1 MSDIRDYIRKRVLE
15 INEENKKKQL
25 EERKIPINNFRNSI
39 NERKNNN
46 QKDIKELKDKR
57 TEILANSSNTLKK
70 QNYIEPQKNLF
81 EQVIDNT
88 RKNLTNDIGN
98 IVENIVTGI
107 PMGLNDF
114 SQNINN
120 QMYNTITDRS
130 KITDKM
136 RQDGLEIMMK
146 NAKTDEEKQKIQ
158 NAMDNNYYLGS
169 TNNLQNEL
177 KEINLK
183 YDNKNNEYLEQINK
197 NIDEITNPVMK
208 RIAEVAPSVGQMV
221 PAFLSG
227 GTGLAYSI
235 GSAKQ
240 SYIREAKQRGMNGEE
255 ANLYSGFM
263 SIAEGLSDKFAID
276 RIGKTT
282 GDFVKGSK
290 ALNNLK
296 NIGINIGNN
305 YIQEAIMRPIS
316 ELVAK
321 FTAGDE
327 FLQYDFRTADGWN
340 NLLKDMNNDGL
351 NGAIMGGMLQLGTMG
366 LTAPARIYNK
376 MKEGKN
382 VSNSEIKLALNEA
395 RNNGID
401 VDKIMADNIRQNIEQ
416 NFQNNN
422 IQENNLPESNIKQ
435 ENKQEQQIISNKN
448 KNENM
453 TNSALNRASI
463 SEQGQNTLIESA
475 KKYNLNGNSEDIKG
489 INEGLAK
496 RNISSK
502 FDDSFFKDNQ
512 GNIDTNTNAIWRTSK
527 DEQGNIKREVIFNPN
542 ADTNKTIQQVAV
554 HELWHD
560 MVGSKEGK
568 ELADLILNR
577 NSKQEG
583 YKEARANLEDI
594 YSKVY
599 DRNSKEFKNL
609 VDEEEVADTLA
620 QKLGDQDFINS
631 LNKDNPTVFKKIY
644 DWIVDKLNK
653 FTGGRNE
660 KLYWEDV
667 KNKFESVYRQ
677 EYNGDG
683 KSKFS
688 IQKDNNGNT
697 YIKVDTDQNIFEGI
711 DRKDYN
717 KIAKMYMQD
726 YLKGNT
732 TLNRSDTVKVGNK
745 GISKYTN
752 PKQQNKYMP
761 EKMKLAPELK
771 NILEIAQKVDS
782 SLPSKDT
789 SKFPNWEYYKFN
801 FELSGVKFEG
811 LVNIGID
818 KNGQKHFY
826 EINKIHTTSNS
837 YISTSKSSS
846 MNLSKNSISTSKDN
860 VNTTDNNSMQDNV
873 NNTQNIKEPEK
884 GSLNL
889 PKKDDIKRTDR
900 LKQLRSIDTSD
911 MGFLERSKIKSE
923 IRALENGY
931 NSVEEYR
938 KAEEIKV
945 TKAKEE
951 YVKKQNEQRKKKGNE
966 TKIEQYKKDNLKS
979 EQLKIIQENN
989 PMLDNYH
996 TGIRTIDDIKTFK
1009 EVYEIAKREANDGGW
1024 KEYASYPDITN
1035 KMIEDSLK
1043 NGEITVYSSND
1054 IKNGTFVT
1062 PSYEQALEYAGNN
1075 HSKVKSKKVK
1085 VDDIAWINLDEGQ
1098 YAKVDWKDTENN
1110 VENTKYSINDNK
1122 KDNIKYDEGTGE
1134 ATYKGKTIYF
1144 RFDDKGGFKGKDHK
1158 SGVSMWEDRVDEM
1171 LFPDYDSYDDVD
1183 IAEQKIDNILEPY
1196 GLTYEEYDSMPYK
1209 EQLEVKRKI
1218 AEDEGLVTNGASVF
1232 NFSNG
1237 GLDWFK
1243 NYDMEHHETDYPE
1256 VNFFTGEITGE
1267 GADGEDVVIPD
1278 EIIATMDTKELTD
1291 IMEEVEWDDTL
1302 EDATDEEKNIEI
1314 LKRVSEYINSKNNET
1329 NTKLSKQ
1336 NEGAWDRF
1344 LKEHIGSNRKG
1355 KTIKSMRLPTK
1366 EDIQR
1371 MERVKSENAYTVLYD
1386 KPLVPNEDGKFRKH
1400 YKSIMNSPN
1409 LPDETRKIAR
1419 RFLGSDTYVPDS
1431 NERQLKEA
1439 DRRINADGADGT
1451 ARTIAN
1457 KLNNGDKI
1465 TAEDIATGERL
1476 IQYYS
1481 KTGEWE
1487 KLQDVIQNVAM
1498 AGTEAGQTVQAF
1510 SLLRKQTPTGQAVYM
1525 RKLVD
1530 KLNKQIDKQTH
1541 GKGKKF
1547 ELTDDMIQKILNSNK
1562 DNLENAID
1570 EVTRELGQQV
1580 PKRAIEKLDS
1590 WRYFA
1595 MLFNPRTHIRN
1606 FIGNVAMGKIQGVK
1620 NKVGAGLEAVAQKT
1634 GIIKERTKTL
1644 KKASKETKE
1653 FAKSDFVNVKE
1664 RITNEDKFD
1673 SRSLIRKYQ
1682 RTFKSNAFEKT
1693 LGNMFNL
1700 NSQLLEKSDT
1710 FGSKRA
1716 YIKAMS
1722 DYMTANKLTPE
1733 YMSSGT
1739 KEANVSLE
1747 KARKYAVEQAQEA
1760 TFRTKSSLAS
1770 WLNTIEDKN
1779 VATKLIIGGIVPYKK
1794 TPINIAITGLNYSP
1808 IGVVKSFTTNLVKLN
1823 RGDITVNKY
1832 IDDLA
1837 KGLTGTGIAT
1847 VGIALAQAGI
1857 LSAGGDDNDKKQY
1870 YDEDRGTQT
1879 YAITIGD
1886 KTYSLDWAA
1895 PSVIPLFLGAGIYD
1909 GLIKPQEDNK
1919 SGNTGSGLE
1928 AIGKVLDSS
1937 INSLNPLVDMSMLS
1951 GVSSAIKS
1959 FSQNPTDAIGNFLLN
1974 TSKSYVNQFIP
1985 TLSRQ
1990 IAKTVDDTERSTTS
2004 TEKNSFARTVDS
2016 LVKYTVSGIPIASK
2030 TLPAKTDVW
2039 GNVNKRN
2046 PNVFQRFLEQSILP
2060 WNSKT
2065 LKSTEVDKAVLDLYD
2080 ITGESSALPKTS
2092 IEKEFTI
2099 NGEKYRLTDKE
2110 YSDYREKYG
2119 KSSYG
2124 ILKEL
2129 VSSDEYKNMDNEQRL
2144 NAVSNI
2150 YKYANEDN
2158 KMDYARKNNINIES
2172 SSMYN
2177 AVETIKKDGGK
2188 TEDYFK
2194 YIGQVTGMEKDSD
2207 KLNILINSKMTSKSK
2222 SAIYSNTIGSDDEN
2236 YNLFYS
2242 KTGMDINE
2250 YLKYKKESSKTGSLV
2265 SDIDEDGKVITNSKK
2280 DKVYAYVDKMN
2291 ITYQQKLALL
2301 GILYKLEVDELNDLI
2316 QYIFDTVSDSSERT
2330 TILNKYK
2337 SKQGFK
2343 IKSDGSIVF
2352 K

>member
-1 MSDIRDYIRKRVLE
+1 
-15 INEENKKKQL
+15 
-25 EERKIPINNFRNSI
+25 
-39 NERKNNN
+39 
-46 QKDIKELKDKR
+46 
-57 TEILANSSNTLKK
+57 
-70 QNYIEPQKNLF
+70 
-81 EQVIDNT
+81 
-88 RKNLTNDIGN
+88 
-98 IVENIVTGI
+98 
-107 PMGLNDF
+107 
-114 SQNINN
+114 
-120 QMYNTITDRS
+120 
-130 KITDKM
+130 
-136 RQDGLEIMMK
+136 
-146 NAKTDEEKQKIQ
+146 
-158 NAMDNNYYLGS
+158 
-169 TNNLQNEL
+169 
-177 KEINLK
+177 
-183 YDNKNNEYLEQINK
+183 
-197 NIDEITNPVMK
+197 
-208 RIAEVAPSVGQMV
+208 
-221 PAFLSG
+221 
-227 GTGLAYSI
+227 
-235 GSAKQ
+235 
-240 SYIREAKQRGMNGEE
+240 
-255 ANLYSGFM
+255 
-263 SIAEGLSDKFAID
+263 
-276 RIGKTT
+276 
-282 GDFVKGSK
+282 
-290 ALNNLK
+290 
-296 NIGINIGNN
+296 
-305 YIQEAIMRPIS
+305 
-316 ELVAK
+316 
-321 FTAGDE
+321 
-327 FLQYDFRTADGWN
+327 
-340 NLLKDMNNDGL
+340 
-351 NGAIMGGMLQLGTMG
+351 
-366 LTAPARIYNK
+366 
-376 MKEGKN
+376 
-382 VSNSEIKLALNEA
+382 
-395 RNNGID
+395 
-401 VDKIMADNIRQNIEQ
+401 
-416 NFQNNN
+416 
-422 IQENNLPESNIKQ
+422 
-435 ENKQEQQIISNKN
+435 
-448 KNENM
+448 
-453 TNSALNRASI
+453 
-463 SEQGQNTLIESA
+463 
-475 KKYNLNGNSEDIKG
+475 
-489 INEGLAK
+489 
-496 RNISSK
+496 
-502 FDDSFFKDNQ
+502 
-512 GNIDTNTNAIWRTSK
+512 
-527 DEQGNIKREVIFNPN
+527 
-542 ADTNKTIQQVAV
+542 
-554 HELWHD
+554 
-560 MVGSKEGK
+560 
-568 ELADLILNR
+568 
-577 NSKQEG
+577 
-583 YKEARANLEDI
+583 
-594 YSKVY
+594 
-599 DRNSKEFKNL
+599 
-609 VDEEEVADTLA
+609 
-620 QKLGDQDFINS
+620 
-631 LNKDNPTVFKKIY
+631 
-644 DWIVDKLNK
+644 
-653 FTGGRNE
+653 
-660 KLYWEDV
+660 
-667 KNKFESVYRQ
+667 
-677 EYNGDG
+677 
-683 KSKFS
+683 
-688 IQKDNNGNT
+688 
-697 YIKVDTDQNIFEGI
+697 
-711 DRKDYN
+711 
-717 KIAKMYMQD
+717 MQD

-873 NNTQNIKEPEK
+873 NNTQN
-884 GSLNL
+884 
-889 PKKDDIKRTDR
+889 
-900 LKQLRSIDTSD
+900 
-911 MGFLERSKIKSE
+911 
-923 IRALENGY
+923 
-931 NSVEEYR
+931 
-938 KAEEIKV
+938 
-945 TKAKEE
+945 
-951 YVKKQNEQRKKKGNE
+951 
-966 TKIEQYKKDNLKS
+966 
-979 EQLKIIQENN
+979 
-989 PMLDNYH
+989 
-996 TGIRTIDDIKTFK
+996 
-1009 EVYEIAKREANDGGW
+1009 
-1024 KEYASYPDITN
+1024 
-1035 KMIEDSLK
+1035 
-1043 NGEITVYSSND
+1043 
-1054 IKNGTFVT
+1054 
-1062 PSYEQALEYAGNN
+1062 
-1075 HSKVKSKKVK
+1075 
-1085 VDDIAWINLDEGQ
+1085 
-1098 YAKVDWKDTENN
+1098 
-1110 VENTKYSINDNK
+1110 TKYSVNDNK
-1122 KDNIKYDEGTGE
+1122 KDNIKYNEDTEE
-1134 ATYKGKTIYF
+1134 ATYKGKPIYF
-1144 RFDDKGGFKGKDHK
+1144 RFDAKGGFKGKDHK
-1158 SGVSMWEDRVDEM
+1158 SGVAFWEDTIDEM
-1171 LFPDYDSYDDVD
+1171 LSPDYDPYDNIG
-1183 IAEQKIDNILEPY
+1183 IAEQKIDDILEPY
-1196 GLTYEEYDSMPYK
+1196 GLTYEEYDEMPYEK
-1209 EQLEVKRKI
+1209 QLDIKREI

-1232 NFSNG
+1232 NFANL

-1243 NYDMEHHETDYPE
+1243 EYDGSHGETDYPE

-1278 EIIATMDTKELTD
+1278 EIIATMDTKEFTD
-1291 IMEEVEWDDTL
+1291 IIEDVEWDDTL
-1302 EDATDEEKNIEI
+1302 ENATEEEKNREI
-1314 LKRVSEYINSKNNET
+1314 LKRVSEYINSKNNEA
-1329 NTKLSKQ
+1329 NIKSSKQ

-1344 LKEHIGSNRKG
+1344 LKEHVGSNKKG

-1451 ARTIAN
+1451 ARTFAN

-2129 VSSDEYKNMDNEQRL
+2129 VSSNEYKNMDNEQRL

-2301 GILYKLEVDELNDLI
+2301 GIPYKLEVDELNDLI

>member
-81 EQVIDNT
+81 EQVIDNA

-107 PMGLNDF
+107 PMGINDF

-146 NAKTDEEKQKIQ
+146 NAKTDKEKQKIQ

-240 SYIREAKQRGMNGEE
+240 SYIREAKQRGMNDEE

-321 FTAGDE
+321 LTTGDE

-422 IQENNLPESNIKQ
+422 IQENNLPESSIKQ

-667 KNKFESVYRQ
+667 KNKFEKVYRQ
-677 EYNGDG
+677 ERKGNDISKTKKSFAGRNSENANIEKLSEAVKLEEQGKTAQEIYKKTGWYRGNESKWRYEIDDSNFNIKDNVIKKDGWYRLGEILDADELYKAYPELKRAEIYFEDLGNGTNGYFDG
-683 KSKFS
+683 KKGIYLNNNLINEKTDAKSYSMLGLKNQSKIYSTLMHEIQHWIQKKEGFSKGASMKYWSQKTKEDLTRTAESLPAFKQLKTTKEKAEFVEMFLDNNMDILTIQSKYRNTAGEQEARDVENRISMSKEKRKQTLPFIKNEDTVYSKKVNESYS

-873 NNTQNIKEPEK
+873 NNTQN
-884 GSLNL
+884 
-889 PKKDDIKRTDR
+889 
-900 LKQLRSIDTSD
+900 
-911 MGFLERSKIKSE
+911 
-923 IRALENGY
+923 
-931 NSVEEYR
+931 
-938 KAEEIKV
+938 
-945 TKAKEE
+945 
-951 YVKKQNEQRKKKGNE
+951 
-966 TKIEQYKKDNLKS
+966 
-979 EQLKIIQENN
+979 
-989 PMLDNYH
+989 
-996 TGIRTIDDIKTFK
+996 
-1009 EVYEIAKREANDGGW
+1009 
-1024 KEYASYPDITN
+1024 
-1035 KMIEDSLK
+1035 
-1043 NGEITVYSSND
+1043 
-1054 IKNGTFVT
+1054 
-1062 PSYEQALEYAGNN
+1062 
-1075 HSKVKSKKVK
+1075 
-1085 VDDIAWINLDEGQ
+1085 
-1098 YAKVDWKDTENN
+1098 
-1110 VENTKYSINDNK
+1110 TKYSVNDNK
-1122 KDNIKYDEGTGE
+1122 KDNIK
-1134 ATYKGKTIYF
+1134 
-1144 RFDDKGGFKGKDHK
+1144 
-1158 SGVSMWEDRVDEM
+1158 S
-1171 LFPDYDSYDDVD
+1171 
-1183 IAEQKIDNILEPY
+1183 
-1196 GLTYEEYDSMPYK
+1196 
-1209 EQLEVKRKI
+1209 
-1218 AEDEGLVTNGASVF
+1218 
-1232 NFSNG
+1232 
-1237 GLDWFK
+1237 
-1243 NYDMEHHETDYPE
+1243 
-1256 VNFFTGEITGE
+1256 
-1267 GADGEDVVIPD
+1267 
-1278 EIIATMDTKELTD
+1278 
-1291 IMEEVEWDDTL
+1291 
-1302 EDATDEEKNIEI
+1302 
-1314 LKRVSEYINSKNNET
+1314 
-1329 NTKLSKQ
+1329 SKQ
-1336 NEGAWDRF
+1336 NEGEWDRF
-1344 LKEHIGSNRKG
+1344 LKEHVGSNKKG

-1371 MERVKSENAYTVLYD
+1371 MDRVKSENAYTVLYD

-1439 DRRINADGADGT
+1439 DRRINADGADGN
-1451 ARTIAN
+1451 ARTFAN

-1606 FIGNVAMGKIQGVK
+1606 IIGNFAMGKIQGVK

-1634 GIIKERTKTL
+1634 GIIKERTKAI
-1644 KKASKETKE
+1644 KPASKETKQ
-1653 FAKSDFVNVKE
+1653 FAKADFDNVKE

-1682 RTFKSNAFEKT
+1682 RTFKSDVFEKT
-1693 LGNMFNL
+1693 LGKMFNL
-1700 NSQLLEKSDT
+1700 NSNLLEKEDIW
-1710 FGSKRA
+1710 GSRKA
-1716 YIKAMS
+1716 YTKAMA

-1733 YMSSGT
+1733 YINSGT

-1909 GLIKPQEDNK
+1909 GLMKPQEDDK

-2301 GILYKLEVDELNDLI
+2301 GIPYKLEVDELNDLI

>member
-1 MSDIRDYIRKRVLE
+1 MPKDFKDYVYNWALNRDKEREKLE
-15 INEENKKKQL
+15 K
-25 EERKIPINNFRNSI
+25 RKISINNFRNSI

-46 QKDIKELKDKR
+46 QKDIKELKNKR

-107 PMGLNDF
+107 PMGINDF

-240 SYIREAKQRGMNGEE
+240 SYIREAKQRGMNDEE

-401 VDKIMADNIRQNIEQ
+401 VDKIMADNIKQNIEQ

-435 ENKQEQQIISNKN
+435 ENKQEQQITSNKN

-463 SEQGQNTLIESA
+463 SEQEQNTLIESA

-688 IQKDNNGNT
+688 IQKDNNGNE
-697 YIKVDTDQNIFEGI
+697 YVKIDTDQDIFEG
-711 DRKDYN
+711 KPPKEYV
-717 KIAKMYMQD
+717 KIARD
-726 YLKGNT
+726 YI
-732 TLNRSDTVKVGNK
+732 LNKFRDGEKKIKLPTKENIKVIRRTANEYTYPKNK
-745 GISKYTN
+745 
-752 PKQQNKYMP
+752 
-761 EKMKLAPELK
+761 L
-771 NILEIAQKVDS
+771 
-782 SLPSKDT
+782 SKDT
-789 SKFPNWEYYKFN
+789 RNSKMKASTELDNLISISQYQYSRPDDGRHDFAKDGWDYYKTI
-801 FELSGVKFEG
+801 FEVDGKRFEG
-811 LVNIGID
+811 LVNIG
-818 KNGQKHFY
+818 KNGKEKTLYDITNIKEMSH
-826 EINKIHTTSNS
+826 IS
-837 YISTSKSSS
+837 YGKNLPESLSTSPSI
-846 MNLSKNSISTSKDN
+846 KNSISTSKDN
-860 VNTTDNNSMQDNV
+860 VNTTDNNSMQNNV
-873 NNTQNIKEPEK
+873 NNTQNTKEPKK

-889 PKKDDIKRTDR
+889 PKKDDTKRTDR

-931 NSVEEYR
+931 NSVEEMR
-938 KAEEIKV
+938 QADKIKEQKAIQEFKNKQEQKNKRQNDTINNSSMQDSVKNLEIDNKGR
-945 TKAKEE
+945 ALS
-951 YVKKQNEQRKKKGNE
+951 KKQQEYFKNSKIRDEKGNLVTLYHGTPNNFTQFNYDYIGSNGTALGKGFYLTDDKKIAE
-966 TKIEQYKKDNLKS
+966 SYAGKNGNIMELYANIEKPLSLDKINITKKEYKKFIEEVNKKTKGQFLSDYGEVNYEGYNTVLNRAMENYNYNQNDVDLIHEVFNTAGLNWEEGFRLLKDT
-979 EQLKIIQENN
+979 LGY
-989 PMLDNYH
+989 D
-996 TGIRTIDDIKTFK
+996 GVIDEHF
-1009 EVYEIAKREANDGGW
+1009 
-1024 KEYASYPDITN
+1024 
-1035 KMIEDSLK
+1035 
-1043 NGEITVYSSND
+1043 
-1054 IKNGTFVT
+1054 NGT
-1062 PSYEQALEYAGNN
+1062 E
-1075 HSKVKSKKVK
+1075 SKVYVPT
-1085 VDDIAWINLDEGQ
+1085 LPEQ
-1098 YAKVDWKDTENN
+1098 
-1110 VENTKYSINDNK
+1110 
-1122 KDNIKYDEGTGE
+1122 IK
-1134 ATYKGKTIYF
+1134 
-1144 RFDDKGGFKGKDHK
+1144 
-1158 SGVSMWEDRVDEM
+1158 
-1171 LFPDYDSYDDVD
+1171 
-1183 IAEQKIDNILEPY
+1183 KIDNISP
-1196 GLTYEEYDSMPYK
+1196 
-1209 EQLEVKRKI
+1209 
-1218 AEDEGLVTNGASVF
+1218 TN
-1232 NFSNG
+1232 N
-1237 GLDWFK
+1237 K
-1243 NYDMEHHETDYPE
+1243 
-1256 VNFFTGEITGE
+1256 
-1267 GADGEDVVIPD
+1267 
-1278 EIIATMDTKELTD
+1278 D
-1291 IMEEVEWDDTL
+1291 I
-1302 EDATDEEKNIEI
+1302 
-1314 LKRVSEYINSKNNET
+1314 RYST
-1329 NTKLSKQ
+1329 NTKG
-1336 NEGAWDRF
+1336 EWDRF
-1344 LKEHIGSNRKG
+1344 LKKHVGSNRKG

-1371 MERVKSENAYTVLYD
+1371 MDRVKSENAYTVLYD

-1451 ARTIAN
+1451 ARTFAN

-1465 TAEDIATGERL
+1465 TPEDIATGERL

-1562 DNLENAID
+1562 DNLENVID

-1653 FAKSDFVNVKE
+1653 FAKSDFDNVKE

-1733 YMSSGT
+1733 YISSGT

-1857 LSAGGDDNDKKQY
+1857 LSASGDDNDKKQY

-1928 AIGKVLDSS
+1928 TIGKVLDSS

-1951 GVSSAIKS
+1951 GVSSTIKS

-2046 PNVFQRFLEQSILP
+2046 PNVFKRFLEQSILP

-2119 KSSYG
+2119 KSSYS

-2129 VSSDEYKNMDNEQRL
+2129 VNSDEYKNMDNEQRL

-2177 AVETIKKDGGK
+2177 AVETMKKDGGK

-2207 KLNILINSKMTSKSK
+2207 KLNILINSKMTPKSK

-2291 ITYQQKLALL
+2291 INYQQKLALL
-2301 GILYKLEVDELNDLI
+2301 GIPYKLEADELNDLI

-2343 IKSDGSIVF
+2343 IESDGSIVF

>member
-15 INEENKKKQL
+15 INEENRKKQL
-25 EERKIPINNFRNSI
+25 EEQERKNSVNNFRNSV
-39 NERKNNN
+39 NQRQTNNK
-46 QKDIKELKDKR
+46 KDIEDLKNKR

-70 QNYIEPQKNLF
+70 QTYVEPQKNLF
-81 EQVIDNT
+81 EQVIDT
-88 RKNLTNDIGN
+88 ARKNLTNDIGN
-98 IVENIVTGI
+98 IVSNIVTGI
-107 PMGLNDF
+107 PMGINDF

-120 QMYNTITDRS
+120 QMYNTMTDRS
-130 KITDKM
+130 KLTDKM

-158 NAMDNNYYLGS
+158 DAMNNNNYLGS
-169 TNNLQNEL
+169 TTNLQNEL

-183 YDNKNNEYLEQINK
+183 YDSKNNEYLEQINK

-227 GTGLAYSI
+227 GTGLVYST

-240 SYIREAKQRGMNGEE
+240 SYLREAKQRGMGDDE

-263 SIAEGLSDKFAID
+263 SIAEGLSDKLAID

-282 GDFVKGSK
+282 GDFIKGSK

-435 ENKQEQQIISNKN
+435 GNKQEQQIISNKN

-463 SEQGQNTLIESA
+463 SEQEQNTLIESA

-489 INEGLAK
+489 INEGLDK

-583 YKEARANLEDI
+583 YKEARTNLEDI

-660 KLYWEDV
+660 KLYWENV
-667 KNKFESVYRQ
+667 KNKFEKVYKQ
-677 EYNGDG
+677 KYNGNG

-688 IQKDNNGNT
+688 IQKDNNGNE
-697 YIKVDTDQNIFEGI
+697 YVKIDTDQNIFEG
-711 DRKDYN
+711 KAPKEYA
-717 KIAKMYMQD
+717 KIARD
-726 YLKGNT
+726 Y
-732 TLNRSDTVKVGNK
+732 
-745 GISKYTN
+745 I
-752 PKQQNKYMP
+752 
-761 EKMKLAPELK
+761 LK
-771 NILEIAQKVDS
+771 NFRDGEKKIKLPTKENIKVIRRTANEYTYPKNK
-782 SLPSKDT
+782 LSKDT
-789 SKFPNWEYYKFN
+789 RNSKMKASTELDNLISISQYQYSRPDDGRHDFAKDGWDYYKTI
-801 FELSGVKFEG
+801 FEVDGKRFEG
-811 LVNIGID
+811 LVNIG
-818 KNGQKHFY
+818 KNGKEKTLYDITNIKEMSH
-826 EINKIHTTSNS
+826 IS
-837 YISTSKSSS
+837 YGKNLPESLSTSPSI
-846 MNLSKNSISTSKDN
+846 KNSISTSKDN
-860 VNTTDNNSMQDNV
+860 VNTTDNNSMQNNV
-873 NNTQNIKEPEK
+873 NNTQ
-884 GSLNL
+884 
-889 PKKDDIKRTDR
+889 
-900 LKQLRSIDTSD
+900 
-911 MGFLERSKIKSE
+911 
-923 IRALENGY
+923 
-931 NSVEEYR
+931 
-938 KAEEIKV
+938 
-945 TKAKEE
+945 
-951 YVKKQNEQRKKKGNE
+951 
-966 TKIEQYKKDNLKS
+966 
-979 EQLKIIQENN
+979 
-989 PMLDNYH
+989 
-996 TGIRTIDDIKTFK
+996 
-1009 EVYEIAKREANDGGW
+1009 
-1024 KEYASYPDITN
+1024 
-1035 KMIEDSLK
+1035 
-1043 NGEITVYSSND
+1043 
-1054 IKNGTFVT
+1054 
-1062 PSYEQALEYAGNN
+1062 
-1075 HSKVKSKKVK
+1075 
-1085 VDDIAWINLDEGQ
+1085 
-1098 YAKVDWKDTENN
+1098 
-1110 VENTKYSINDNK
+1110 NTKYSINDNK
-1122 KDNIKYDEGTGE
+1122 KDNIKYDEDTE
-1134 ATYKGKTIYF
+1134 EVTYKGKPIYF

-1196 GLTYEEYDSMPYK
+1196 GLTYEEYDSMQYEK
-1209 EQLEVKRKI
+1209 QLEIKREI
-1218 AEDEGLVTNGASVF
+1218 AEDEGLITNGASVF
-1232 NFSNG
+1232 NFANW

-1243 NYDMEHHETDYPE
+1243 EYDDSHGETDYPE
-1256 VNFFTGEITGE
+1256 VNFFTGEVTGE

-1278 EIIATMDTKELTD
+1278 EIIATMDTKELMNIIED
-1291 IMEEVEWDDTL
+1291 VEWDDTL
-1302 EDATDEEKNIEI
+1302 ENATGEEKNREI
-1314 LKRVSEYINSKNNET
+1314 LKRVSEYINLKNNEA
-1329 NTKLSKQ
+1329 NTKSSKQ

-1344 LKEHIGSNRKG
+1344 LKEHVGSNRKG
-1355 KTIKSMRLPTK
+1355 KTIKGMRLPTK

-1371 MERVKSENAYTVLYD
+1371 MDRVKSENAYTVLYD

-1409 LPDETRKIAR
+1409 LPEETKKIAR
-1419 RFLGSDTYVPDS
+1419 EFLGSDTYVPDS

-1451 ARTIAN
+1451 ARTFAN

-1510 SLLRKQTPTGQAVYM
+1510 SLIRKQTPTGQAIYM

-1530 KLNKQIDKQTH
+1530 KLNKEIDKQTH

-1547 ELTDDMIQKILNSNK
+1547 ELNDDMIQKILNSDK
-1562 DNLENAID
+1562 ENLENAID

-1590 WRYFA
+1590 WRYFS

-1606 FIGNVAMGKIQGVK
+1606 IIGNFAMGKIQGVK

-1634 GIIKERTKTL
+1634 GIIKERTKAI
-1644 KKASKETKE
+1644 KPASKETKQ
-1653 FAKSDFVNVKE
+1653 FAKSDFDNVKE

-1682 RTFKSNAFEKT
+1682 RTFKSDVFEKT
-1693 LGNMFNL
+1693 LGKMFNL
-1700 NSQLLEKSDT
+1700 NSNLLEKEDIW
-1710 FGSKRA
+1710 GSRKA
-1716 YIKAMS
+1716 YTKAMA

-1733 YMSSGT
+1733 YINSGT

-1770 WLNTIEDKN
+1770 LLNTLEDKN
-1779 VATKLIIGGIVPYKK
+1779 IVSKLIVGGVIPFKK

-1808 IGVVKSFTTNLVKLN
+1808 IGIVKSFTTNLVKLN

-1847 VGIALAQAGI
+1847 VGMALAQAGI
-1857 LSAGGDDNDKKQY
+1857 LLASGDDNEKKQY

-1886 KTYSLDWAA
+1886 KTFSLDWAA
-1895 PSVIPLFLGAGIYD
+1895 PAVIPLFLGAGIYD
-1909 GLIKPQEDNK
+1909 GLIKPQEDNN
-1919 SGNTGSGLE
+1919 GGTGSELE
-1928 AIGKVLDSS
+1928 ALGKVLDSS
-1937 INSLNPLVDMSMLS
+1937 VNSLNPLVDMSMLS
-1951 GVSSAIKS
+1951 GVSSAIKT
-1959 FSQNPTDAIGNFLLN
+1959 FSQNPIDTIGSFLMN
-1974 TSKSYVNQFIP
+1974 SGKSYVNQFVP

-2004 TEKNSFARTVDS
+2004 TEKNGFARTVDS
-2016 LVKYTVSGIPIASK
+2016 LVKSTISSIPGVSK

-2039 GNVNKRN
+2039 GNVNKRS
-2046 PNVFQRFLEQSILP
+2046 PNVFERFLEQSILP

-2080 ITGESSALPKTS
+2080 TTGESSALPKTS
-2092 IEKEFTI
+2092 IEKEFTV
-2099 NGEKYRLTDKE
+2099 NGEKYRLTNKE
-2110 YSDYREKYG
+2110 YADYRKDYG
-2119 KSSYG
+2119 KNSYNL
-2124 ILKEL
+2124 LKEL
-2129 VSSDEYKNMDNEQRL
+2129 VTSNEYRNMNDEQKL
-2144 NAVSNI
+2144 KAVSSV
-2150 YKYANEDN
+2150 YSYANENN
-2158 KMDYARKNNINIES
+2158 KLDYAKKNNIDVES

-2177 AVETIKKDGGK
+2177 AVKSIERNGGNAG
-2188 TEDYFK
+2188 DYFK
-2194 YIGQVTGMEKDSD
+2194 YVGQTTGMEKDND
-2207 KLNILINSKMTSKSK
+2207 KLNVLINSNMSTKSK
-2222 SAIYSNTIGSDDEN
+2222 SAIYSNTIGSDDDN

-2242 KTGMDINE
+2242 KTGMNINE

-2265 SDIDEDGKVITNSKK
+2265 SDIGEDGKAINNSKK
-2280 DKVYAYVDKMN
+2280 EKVYAYVNNMN

-2301 GILYKLEVDELNDLI
+2301 GIPYKLESDELNDLI
-2316 QYIFDTVSDSSERT
+2316 QYIFDTISDSNERIS
-2330 TILNKYK
+2330 ILDKYK

-2343 IKSDGSIVF
+2343 IENDGTIIF
-2352 K
+2352 E

>member
-46 QKDIKELKDKR
+46 QKDINELKDKR

-81 EQVIDNT
+81 EQVIDNA

-107 PMGLNDF
+107 PMGINDF

-136 RQDGLEIMMK
+136 RQDGLKIMMK

-158 NAMDNNYYLGS
+158 NAMNNNNYLGS

-183 YDNKNNEYLEQINK
+183 YDSKNNEYLEQINK

-240 SYIREAKQRGMNGEE
+240 SYMREAKQRGMNEEE

-263 SIAEGLSDKFAID
+263 SIAEGLSDKVAID

-316 ELVAK
+316 ELVTK

-340 NLLKDMNNDGL
+340 DLWNDMNNDGL

-463 SEQGQNTLIESA
+463 SEQEQNTLIESA

-752 PKQQNKYMP
+752 PKQQNKYMT

-846 MNLSKNSISTSKDN
+846 MNFSKNSISTSKDN
-860 VNTTDNNSMQDNV
+860 VNTTDNNYMQEPKNNSGSFNLSQ
-873 NNTQNIKEPEK
+873 NNTLNIP
-884 GSLNL
+884 
-889 PKKDDIKRTDR
+889 T
-900 LKQLRSIDTSD
+900 KQLTEKQRQNRLEYLRNIDISD
-911 MGFLERSKIKSE
+911 MKFLEKSKIKSE

-931 NSVEEYR
+931 NSVEEMR
-938 KAEEIKV
+938 QADKIKEQKAIQEFKNKQEQKIKRQNDTINNSSMQDSVKNLEIDNKGR
-945 TKAKEE
+945 ALS
-951 YVKKQNEQRKKKGNE
+951 KKQQEYFKNSKIRDEKGNLVTLYHGTPNNFTQFNYDYIGSNGTALGKGFYLTDDKKIAE
-966 TKIEQYKKDNLKS
+966 SYAGKNGNIMELYANIEKPLSLDKINITKKEYKKFIEEVNKKTKGQFLSDYGEVNYEGYNTVLNRAMENYNYNQNDVDLIHEVFNTAGLNWEEGFRLLKDT
-979 EQLKIIQENN
+979 LGY
-989 PMLDNYH
+989 D
-996 TGIRTIDDIKTFK
+996 GVIDEHF
-1009 EVYEIAKREANDGGW
+1009 
-1024 KEYASYPDITN
+1024 
-1035 KMIEDSLK
+1035 
-1043 NGEITVYSSND
+1043 
-1054 IKNGTFVT
+1054 NGT
-1062 PSYEQALEYAGNN
+1062 E
-1075 HSKVKSKKVK
+1075 SKVYVPT
-1085 VDDIAWINLDEGQ
+1085 LPEQ
-1098 YAKVDWKDTENN
+1098 
-1110 VENTKYSINDNK
+1110 
-1122 KDNIKYDEGTGE
+1122 IK
-1134 ATYKGKTIYF
+1134 
-1144 RFDDKGGFKGKDHK
+1144 
-1158 SGVSMWEDRVDEM
+1158 
-1171 LFPDYDSYDDVD
+1171 
-1183 IAEQKIDNILEPY
+1183 KIDNISP
-1196 GLTYEEYDSMPYK
+1196 
-1209 EQLEVKRKI
+1209 
-1218 AEDEGLVTNGASVF
+1218 TN
-1232 NFSNG
+1232 N
-1237 GLDWFK
+1237 K
-1243 NYDMEHHETDYPE
+1243 
-1256 VNFFTGEITGE
+1256 
-1267 GADGEDVVIPD
+1267 
-1278 EIIATMDTKELTD
+1278 D
-1291 IMEEVEWDDTL
+1291 I
-1302 EDATDEEKNIEI
+1302 
-1314 LKRVSEYINSKNNET
+1314 RYST
-1329 NTKLSKQ
+1329 NTKG
-1336 NEGAWDRF
+1336 EWDRF
-1344 LKEHIGSNRKG
+1344 LKKHVGSNRKG

-1366 EDIQR
+1366 EDIQK

-1451 ARTIAN
+1451 ARTFAN

-1606 FIGNVAMGKIQGVK
+1606 IIGNFAMGKIQGVK

-1634 GIIKERTKTL
+1634 GIIKERTKAI
-1644 KKASKETKE
+1644 KPASKETKR
-1653 FAKSDFVNVKE
+1653 FAKADFDNVKE

-1682 RTFKSNAFEKT
+1682 RTFKSDVFEKT
-1693 LGNMFNL
+1693 LGKMFNL
-1700 NSQLLEKSDT
+1700 NSNLLEKEDIW
-1710 FGSKRA
+1710 GSRKA
-1716 YIKAMS
+1716 YTKAMA

-1733 YMSSGT
+1733 YINSGT

-1974 TSKSYVNQFIP
+1974 TSKSYLNQFIP

-2129 VSSDEYKNMDNEQRL
+2129 VSSNEYKNMDNEQRL

-2301 GILYKLEVDELNDLI
+2301 GIPYKLEVDELNDLI